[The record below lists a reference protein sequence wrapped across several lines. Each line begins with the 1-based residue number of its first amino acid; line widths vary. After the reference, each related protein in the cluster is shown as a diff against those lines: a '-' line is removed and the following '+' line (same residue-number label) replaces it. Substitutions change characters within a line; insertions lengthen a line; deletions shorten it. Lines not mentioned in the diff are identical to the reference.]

1 MQIQQFTAMKF
12 NLLWNKYLHIQR
24 YTYKWKVV
32 SVDSETIKNLQFIP
46 KYSSV
51 LARYITGEIN
61 SQFNWLF

>member
-32 SVDSETIKNLQFIP
+32 SVDSKQLKIYNLNQNIA
-46 KYSSV
+46 V
-51 LARYITGEIN
+51 C
-61 SQFNWLF
+61 WLDTSLEK